1 MDLGSDEESDFEEE
15 PKPKY
20 SVILS
25 EEEYEDEDGPESY
38 ERSPLQDNFEDPD
51 PSPEI
56 EGWDPREAH
65 DFFRIQY

>member
-1 MDLGSDEESDFEEE
+1 MDLESDEESDFEEE
-15 PKPKY
+15 QKPKY

-65 DFFRIQY
+65 DFFRIR

>member
-1 MDLGSDEESDFEEE
+1 MDWESDEETEEDQ
-15 PKPKY
+15 KPKY

-25 EEEYEDEDGPESY
+25 EEEYEDETGPESY
-38 ERSPLQDNFEDPD
+38 EKDPLQDNFEDPD

-65 DFFRIQY
+65 NYFRLT

>member
-1 MDLGSDEESDFEEE
+1 MDWESDEEEEQ
-15 PKPKY
+15 KPKY

-38 ERSPLQDNFEDPD
+38 ERSPLQENFEDPD

-56 EGWDPREAH
+56 QGWDPSEVH
-65 DFFRIQY
+65 YFFRIS

>member
-1 MDLGSDEESDFEEE
+1 MDLESDEDEEDH
-15 PKPKY
+15 KPKY
-20 SVILS
+20 STILS

-56 EGWDPREAH
+56 QGWDPREAH

>member
-1 MDLGSDEESDFEEE
+1 MDLESDEDFEEE
-15 PKPKY
+15 VKPKY
-20 SVILS
+20 STILS
-25 EEEYEDEDGPESY
+25 EEEYEDEDDGPESY

>member
-1 MDLGSDEESDFEEE
+1 MDWESDEDEENQ
-15 PKPKY
+15 KPKY
-20 SVILS
+20 SMILS

-38 ERSPLQDNFEDPD
+38 EQSPLQENFENPD

-56 EGWDPREAH
+56 EGWDPREVH

>member
-1 MDLGSDEESDFEEE
+1 MDLESEEESDFEEE
-15 PKPKY
+15 QKPKY
-20 SVILS
+20 SMILS
-25 EEEYEDEDGPESY
+25 EEEYEDDDGPESY

-56 EGWDPREAH
+56 QGWDPREAH

>member
-1 MDLGSDEESDFEEE
+1 MDGESDEDEENQ
-15 PKPKY
+15 KPKY
-20 SVILS
+20 SMILS

-38 ERSPLQDNFEDPD
+38 EQSPLQENFENPD

>member
-1 MDLGSDEESDFEEE
+1 MDWESDDEEEQ
-15 PKPKY
+15 KPKY

-25 EEEYEDEDGPESY
+25 EEEYEEDEDGPESY

-56 EGWDPREAH
+56 EGWDPRDAH
-65 DFFRIQY
+65 DFFRIKY

>member
-1 MDLGSDEESDFEEE
+1 MDLASDEESDFEEE

-25 EEEYEDEDGPESY
+25 EEEYEDDGPESY

-56 EGWDPREAH
+56 EGWDPRDAH

>member
-1 MDLGSDEESDFEEE
+1 MDLESEEESDFEEE
-15 PKPKY
+15 HKPKY

-25 EEEYEDEDGPESY
+25 EEEYEDEDGPAYY
-38 ERSPLQDNFEDPD
+38 ERRPLQDNFEDPD

-65 DFFRIQY
+65 DFFRIS